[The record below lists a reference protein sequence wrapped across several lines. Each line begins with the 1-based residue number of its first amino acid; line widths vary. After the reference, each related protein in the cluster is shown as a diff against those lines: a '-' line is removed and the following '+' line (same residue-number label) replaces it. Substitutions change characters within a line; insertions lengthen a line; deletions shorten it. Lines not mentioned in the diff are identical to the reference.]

1 MDGGG
6 RRWVIADRGGVYA
19 RDGKI
24 GGHPPS
30 IHPSHVNVIPADAC
44 VPAVPVECGLWCLI
58 EAGDIG
64 GRREMMITDQM
75 MRQTV
80 SLSCSA
86 AWPAS
91 LVSSC
96 SLSLSLS
103 FCFLS
108 PSTQY
113 QYVLISGRTRRREQ
127 CERSGSTP
135 CIFFGLMIQAG

>member
-1 MDGGG
+1 MREMAKLGGI
-6 RRWVIADRGGVYA
+6 R
-19 RDGKI
+19 
-24 GGHPPS
+24 HPS
-30 IHPSHVNVIPADAC
+30 IHHPSHVNVIPADAC
-44 VPAVPVECGLWCLI
+44 VPALPVECGLWCLI

-80 SLSCSA
+80 ALSCSA

-96 SLSLSLS
+96 SLSLS

-108 PSTQY
+108 PSTQYQY

-135 CIFFGLMIQAG
+135 RIFFGLMIQAG